1 MDSSMSRLF
10 YNVGEKIVD
19 YLPNVFGAAL
29 LLLAG
34 WALAWLAKRITVQVC
49 FLLRPD
55 RLLRRF
61 RWGAGF
67 SKADLRYA
75 LFNSI
80 GSVAFALVFLAFL
93 TTALVSLRLTVL
105 SGLIEKGVLFLPKAL
120 VALLIVGT
128 GSLIA
133 ARAAAA
139 IERALVT
146 EEVPRA
152 TLAARFAKGVLLLF
166 FSSMALVE
174 LDIAR
179 QIVVIGFTVAIV
191 TLGAMAVVVSA
202 RGGRGFVT
210 RLMGGRQT
218 GETFAA
224 PNKAGAAPPARR
236 QRSAGRE

>member
-120 VALLIVGT
+120 VGDRKSARHRGSPARDARGALCEG
-128 GSLIA
+128 
-133 ARAAAA
+133 RAPA
-139 IERALVT
+139 
-146 EEVPRA
+146 
-152 TLAARFAKGVLLLF
+152 VLLVHGLGRARHCTPNRRHRLHGGHRHAG
-166 FSSMALVE
+166 SDGCGRQRARRTRVRHAPDGWATDWG
-174 LDIAR
+174 DICR
-179 QIVVIGFTVAIV
+179 SKQ
-191 TLGAMAVVVSA
+191 S
-202 RGGRGFVT
+202 GRG
-210 RLMGGRQT
+210 
-218 GETFAA
+218 A
-224 PNKAGAAPPARR
+224 ARR